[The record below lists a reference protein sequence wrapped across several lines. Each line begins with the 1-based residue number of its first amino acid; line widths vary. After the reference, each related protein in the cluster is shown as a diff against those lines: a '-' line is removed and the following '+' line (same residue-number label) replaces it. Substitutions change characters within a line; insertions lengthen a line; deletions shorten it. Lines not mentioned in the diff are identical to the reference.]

1 MVSDET
7 EPLQDDNDE
16 ENSQEKDNVKYTFAM
31 GKNLKLKKSK
41 IFEDPRIE
49 FRIKR
54 VNGLIILIRGT
65 EEKIGL
71 L

>member
-7 EPLQDDNDE
+7 EPLQDDDDE

-31 GKNLKLKKSK
+31 GKNLKFKKSK